1 MQYTLVT
8 EGGSDRALLRPLD
21 WLLTIHCRGPFVGQW
36 ANPYALDDS
45 SRDLYVRMSQV
56 QRYFP
61 ADLYFVHRDA
71 DASNPADRRREIG
84 HALARSGC
92 AIPTVCV
99 IPMRMTEAWFLFRES
114 AIRRAADRKHGTTR
128 LNLPDAAGA
137 QRIANPKKILED
149 ALISACEL
157 HGRRLSQFRAELGRR
172 KALVASNIDDFSP
185 LRRHDSFRE
194 LEADLKAAVTA
205 GGW

>member
-21 WLLTIHCRGPFVGQW
+21 WLLAIHCRGSFVGQW
-36 ANPYALDDS
+36 ANPYAMDDA
-45 SRDLYVRMSQV
+45 SRDLFVRMSQV

-71 DASNPADRRREIG
+71 DASSPFDRRREIAD
-84 HALARSGC
+84 ALARSGC
-92 AIPTVCV
+92 GVPTVCV
-99 IPMRMTEAWFLFRES
+99 IPVRMTEAWFLFRES
-114 AIRRAADRKHGTTR
+114 AIRRAADRKHGAAR
-128 LNLPDAAGA
+128 LNLPDAGGA
-137 QRIANPKKILED
+137 QRAANPKKLLED

-185 LRRHDSFRE
+185 LRQHGAFQE
-194 LEADLKAAVTA
+194 LEAELKAAVAA